1 MRLLRNHLQAR
12 SIAASEPFGLPLG
25 SLTVMSLISGNPGS
39 SQKQLAD
46 WAGITGPGLV
56 GIVDDLERRGLVTR
70 IRSKED
76 RRRNMLVLT
85 EAGHQQMTTMF
96 ATVTEIEAPLRD
108 ALGPEDMARFVALL
122 DKAIAALKP
131 EQS

>member
-56 GIVDDLERRGLVTR
+56 GIVDDLESRGLVTR